1 MLTKLACLTAKKKC
15 KGLFLSN
22 DFDQHILTTSFDN
35 KDTIKV
41 TNTFVF
47 PDSLARLDRRSYLS
61 CIASLGKP
69 LRDFL
74 FGICNYCN

>member
-1 MLTKLACLTAKKKC
+1 MLTKLACLTAKKNAKDF
-15 KGLFLSN
+15 FLSN

-47 PDSLARLDRRSYLS
+47 PDRRSYLS